1 MEKGIS
7 PIISAVVLIAATMT
21 VAGVIAY
28 WAANFVGVSSPETA
42 STVNS
47 PSTKCQSADFQIYQ
61 CSYSA
66 SNQTISF
73 VLYND
78 RTIDLGGMIATVFDS
93 NNLPAWSNMTL
104 IPISPVGVVS
114 NILPVGQYFGYQIS
128 NIPSSFSKIIISTSM
143 CPSITHETTCR
154 S

>member
-1 MEKGIS
+1 MGKGIS
-7 PIISAVVLIAATMT
+7 PIILAVMLIAATMT

-28 WAANFVGVSSPETA
+28 WTANFVAVSSPA
-42 STVNS
+42 SAVNS
-47 PSTKCQSADFQIYQ
+47 MSTQCQSADFQIYQ
-61 CSYSA
+61 CSYFA

-78 RTIDLGGMIATVFDS
+78 RTVDLEGMTATVFDS
-93 NNLPAWSNMTL
+93 NNLPAWSNVGSNTL
-104 IPISPVGVVS
+104 H
-114 NILPVGQYFGYQIS
+114 VGQYFGFQIS
-128 NIPSSFSKIIISTSM
+128 NIPSNFSKVIFSTSM